1 VVLSTDPPVDRRDGD
16 VAPKRFDRR
25 DTHLRGDARRLE
37 TATSDFLHRDALPHR
52 RVPRAR
58 LRHLR
63 RITIMTLDS
72 HAIKR
77 DARRESGAQS
87 TMQ

>member
-1 VVLSTDPPVDRRDGD
+1 VLSTDPPVDRRDGD
-16 VAPKRFDRR
+16 VAPERFSRR

-37 TATSDFLHRDALPHR
+37 TATSDFLSCDALPHR
-52 RVPRAR
+52 RAPRAR
-58 LRHLR
+58 QRHLR
-63 RITIMTLDS
+63 RITIVILDS

-77 DARRESGAQS
+77 DARRERGAQS

>member
-1 VVLSTDPPVDRRDGD
+1 MWRRSASIAATRISAEMRDVWRQLRQTSPV
-16 VAPKRFDRR
+16 
-25 DTHLRGDARRLE
+25 
-37 TATSDFLHRDALPHR
+37 RDALPHR
-52 RVPRAR
+52 RMPRAR
-58 LRHLR
+58 QRHLR

-77 DARRESGAQS
+77 DARRECGAQL